1 MCSGSVS
8 GPGDGETRGGG
19 GGEERRG
26 WVVVWAGSLPQLL
39 FPSLFRTCQAGSQG
53 VMWKCGWLAS
63 TWLSLRTCLCR
74 EETPGLITLSP
85 DTLHLLLH
93 SFFFSPYLV
102 FPLLLC
108 YFSFLLLPLQCW
120 RQKVFFSPFSLSLPL
135 SADFW
140 FSELFP
146 WPPLSVCNWLFFC
159 LWSPSF
165 TLFFPITPPP
175 PLFHIYATYQLLYV
189 SCVSPSTA
197 MYTTHSW
204 TSTTPDSSKL
214 SHLLHG
220 DGLMYEISSLPGLVS
235 GQL

>member
-120 RQKVFFSPFSLSLPL
+120 RQMVFFSPFSLSLPL

-165 TLFFPITPPP
+165 TLFSLSHPLPHCFTYMPHISCYMYPVFPLAQQCTPRTVGQ
-175 PLFHIYATYQLLYV
+175 AQLLTAPSYLT
-189 SCVSPSTA
+189 SCMETV
-197 MYTTHSW
+197 
-204 TSTTPDSSKL
+204 
-214 SHLLHG
+214 
-220 DGLMYEISSLPGLVS
+220 
-235 GQL
+235 